1 MSFATAA
8 PKPRRTG
15 RTATIVVL
23 VIVVVLAGLVVVA
36 EFVLRGVVDRII
48 AQQVEQS
55 LPQGTQGTVTAHA
68 DGIVIPQLISGTLDR
83 VDIASSKITVD
94 GVPLAADVTVHDV
107 PVDGKG
113 DVRDVDGTV
122 TLASG
127 SVKDLARYSPLFDR
141 LSLVDGGVQL
151 SGSTAVLGYD
161 ISYLANGTV
170 TAQSDGKG
178 ITITPKA
185 VRITNSALDLKVDSI
200 PGVTNTPVPVCTA
213 QFLPESLRVRS
224 LDVTASRAEVRIT
237 ADELPLSEQGLQT
250 VGSCG

>member
-1 MSFATAA
+1 MSSA
-8 PKPRRTG
+8 PARPRRPG

-23 VIVVVLAGLVVVA
+23 VIVVVLAVLVVVA

-55 LPQGTQGTVTAHA
+55 LPEGTDGTVQAHA
-68 DGIVIPQLISGTLDR
+68 DGIVIPQLISGTLDQ
-83 VDIASSKITVD
+83 VEIASKRITVD

-113 DVRDVDGTV
+113 NVHDVDGTV
-122 TLASG
+122 TLAS
-127 SVKDLARYSPLFDR
+127 SSIKDLAKYSPLFDR
-141 LSLVDGGVQL
+141 LTLVDGGVQL

-161 ISYLANGTV
+161 ISYLAKGSV
-170 TAQSDGKG
+170 VAQSDGKG
-178 ITITPKA
+178 ITITPKT

-213 QFLPESLRVRS
+213 QFLPEALRVRS
-224 LDVTASRAEVRIT
+224 LDVTAAHAEVRIT
-237 ADELPLSEQGLQT
+237 ADELPLSEQGLRT
-250 VGSCG
+250 VGTC